1 MIKRPET
8 ELESVE
14 QESQTNIW
22 TETVNSELELNHPK
36 VAHSPTSQLMGSYI
50 LLQLGRILT

>member
-8 ELESVE
+8 ELESFE

-22 TETVNSELELNHPK
+22 PKTVNSELVLSNPK
-36 VAHSPTSQLMGSYI
+36 KAHSLTSQLVGSYI
-50 LLQLGRILT
+50 LLRLGRILT